1 MSQNQCL
8 GMRVRV
14 RDSWQTSQQP
24 ERGCGVEDWADPI
37 RWRWAGSQVKNKKQ
51 KNIWCGDGSAG
62 RTCSHTHSQS
72 RRTPDCTSAPAFSN
86 ELHTHVSLLVIRTKE
101 ASRLC
106 FIVSSADSGPALLVD
121 NSWQLRAEH
130 QRCCGWT
137 EVQLL
142 FNAEKVP
149 RLESTCVCQPY
160 VEK

>member
-1 MSQNQCL
+1 MKRFFILFVAFELCVLIPFIIFPGKATNQKRKKKRKDHLPYGPSVSQNQCL

-101 ASRLC
+101 AS
-106 FIVSSADSGPALLVD
+106 
-121 NSWQLRAEH
+121 
-130 QRCCGWT
+130 
-137 EVQLL
+137 
-142 FNAEKVP
+142 
-149 RLESTCVCQPY
+149 
-160 VEK
+160 